1 VAAIDLQ
8 EIFMDK
14 LEVVITSAARTPIGA
29 FQGVLSPATAP
40 QLGAAAISGAI
51 ARGGITPADVQEVI
65 MGCVLPAGL
74 GQAPARQA
82 ALGATIPQGVPTT
95 TINKM
100 CGSGMKAIM
109 MAADQIRTGDV
120 SIAVAG
126 GLESMSNA
134 PYLLPK
140 ARAGLRMGHGEVL
153 DHMFYDGLQSPF
165 DGQLMGV
172 FAENT
177 AQKYG
182 FSRGDQDAFA
192 TESTRR
198 ALKAIDSGA
207 FAAEIAPVTVK
218 SRKGE
223 IVVERDETPFTVD
236 LSKIPTLKPAFRKDG
251 TVTAAASSSISDG
264 AAAAVLMSAAEAQ
277 RRGIQPLARVLG
289 YASFAREPEWFTTA
303 PAGAIQK
310 LLAQLGWKAA
320 DAHLYEVNEAF
331 AVVTMAAMRDVG
343 FDHARTNV
351 NGGACALGHPIGAT
365 GARIVATLVHALR
378 ARGGGRGIASL
389 CIGGGEATAIA
400 VEVPS

>member
-1 VAAIDLQ
+1 VAALKGIDMSN
-8 EIFMDK
+8 EI
-14 LEVVITSAARTPIGA
+14 VIAAAIRTPIGA

-40 QLGAAAISGAI
+40 QLGAAAIGA
-51 ARGGITPADVQEVI
+51 ALGAANVAPGDVQEVV
-65 MGCVLPAGL
+65 MGCVLAAGL

-82 ALGATIPQGVPTT
+82 ALGAGVPKGVPTT

-100 CGSGMKAIM
+100 CGSGMKAVM
-109 MAADQIRTGDV
+109 MAADQIRAGDV
-120 SIAVAG
+120 AIAVAG

-140 ARAGLRMGHGEVL
+140 ARAGMRMGHGEVL

-165 DGQLMGV
+165 DGQLMGA
-172 FAENT
+172 FAEAT

-182 FSRGDQDAFA
+182 FSRADQDAFA
-192 TESTRR
+192 TESTKR
-198 ALKAIDSGA
+198 ALAAIEAGK

-218 SRKGE
+218 GRKGE
-223 IVVERDETPFTVD
+223 TVVQRDETPFTVD
-236 LSKIPTLKPAFRKDG
+236 LAKIPTLKPAFRKDG
-251 TVTAAASSSISDG
+251 TVTAASSSSISDG

-277 RRGIQPLARVLG
+277 RRGVKPLARILG
-289 YASFAREPEWFTTA
+289 YASFAHEPEWFTTA
-303 PAGAIQK
+303 PAGAIAK
-310 LLAQLGWKAA
+310 LLTRLGWKPG

-331 AVVTMAAMRDVG
+331 AAVAMAAMRDVG

-351 NGGACALGHPIGAT
+351 NGGACSLGHPIGAT
-365 GARIVATLVHALR
+365 GARILATLAHALR

-400 VEVPS
+400 IEVP